1 MLGKPSISDYYRA
14 VQQELEKT
22 ILQSDSQYILET
34 DVAQIVVDLVKSNHV
49 LHPIVFDA
57 SKKETMKHRKEMRRV
72 PARMRDRG
80 YGSDGDLDFE
90 YEVIDVALP
99 ISPNSTIRQIT
110 DLDTSTHSMSWSTE
124 DFHWNSDMVSFAVD
138 IKGYGFKFEDDKVIN
153 EIAQMK
159 SRIQEWTG
167 WANKDIEQGNLML
180 EKNLT
185 PFINDRK
192 KKLSEDNDRI
202 GGLSAKLGISLE

>member
-1 MLGKPSISDYYRA
+1 MFGKPSISDYYRA

-22 ILQSDSQYILET
+22 ILQSDSQYILDT
-34 DVAQIVVDLVKSNHV
+34 DVAQIIVDLVKSNHV
-49 LHPIVFDA
+49 LHPIMFDT
-57 SKKETMKHRKEMRRV
+57 SRKETMKHRKEMRRV

-90 YEVIDVALP
+90 YEVIDVTLP

-110 DLDTSTHSMSWSTE
+110 ELDTSTHSMSWSTE
-124 DFHWNSDMVSFAVD
+124 DFHWNSDTVSFAVD

-159 SRIQEWTG
+159 NRIQEWTG

-180 EKNLT
+180 EKNLA

-192 KKLSEDNDRI
+192 KKISEDNDRI

>member
-1 MLGKPSISDYYRA
+1 MFGKPSISDYYRA

-22 ILQSDSQYILET
+22 ILQSDSQYILDA
-34 DVAQIVVDLVKSNHV
+34 DVAQIIVDLVKSNHV

-57 SKKETMKHRKEMRRV
+57 SRKETMKHRKEMRRV

-124 DFHWNSDMVSFAVD
+124 DFHWNSDTVSFAVD

-159 SRIQEWTG
+159 NRIQEWTG